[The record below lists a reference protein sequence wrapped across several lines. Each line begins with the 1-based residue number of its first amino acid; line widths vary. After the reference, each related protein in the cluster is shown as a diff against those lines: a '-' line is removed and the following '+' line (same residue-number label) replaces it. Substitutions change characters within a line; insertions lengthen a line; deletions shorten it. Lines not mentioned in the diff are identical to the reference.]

1 MVGSLVA
8 VVATVVATV
17 ETRGLWVA
25 VVAMEQ
31 WWWGLL
37 LALCDDVWL
46 CGGDGRLGGAAVW
59 CWWPWLAWWGC
70 SVAMVTMVGMVGQ
83 QLLGGGGDDS
93 HGGVADW

>member
-25 VVAMEQ
+25 VVAMGQ

-37 LALCDDVWL
+37 LALCDDVWDWWL
-46 CGGDGRLGGAAVW
+46 CVGDGGDLAWGGCRVAMGAAVG
-59 CWWPWLAWWGC
+59 WWWR
-70 SVAMVTMVGMVGQ
+70 
-83 QLLGGGGDDS
+83 
-93 HGGVADW
+93 